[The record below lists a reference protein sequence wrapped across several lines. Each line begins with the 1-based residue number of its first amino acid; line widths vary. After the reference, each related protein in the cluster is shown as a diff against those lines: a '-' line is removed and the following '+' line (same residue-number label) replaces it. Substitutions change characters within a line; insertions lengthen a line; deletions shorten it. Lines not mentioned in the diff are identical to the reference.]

1 MSKKSTFRGRH
12 GRMRLSRRRIA
23 DATVHH
29 RTGTANVVRALLRK
43 ELLVE
48 LRTLESIPGMS
59 LFAVTTFVVF
69 HFALNQNTVSG
80 QEAAGILWV
89 TLLFAAMLGV
99 NRLFVADADQGG
111 FDGFLLAPVDRSA
124 LLIAKAIALLAYLL
138 VLELVAVP
146 AFGLLLL
153 GPPLG
158 QALPGL
164 LAPLALGDL
173 GVAAIGTLVAA
184 MAVRT
189 RARDLLGPLLALPL
203 LVPVVIGVRPRHRA
217 AVGAQHPA
225 ARRCA
230 GLGRSRSMIL
240 FSASSPTPCST
251 SSWRT
256 RRTACT
262 SPRTS
267 RPLASPPSS
276 AFCVSLSL
284 VFFYAPIEAEEGFLQ
299 KIFYLH
305 VPLAIVTPVRVRDR
319 RPDGDRPSAH
329 ARPALGPALLCDDPH
344 EPDLR
349 RGGADHRLDLGAR
362 ARGDTGGCGTSP
374 RSCRS

>member
-1 MSKKSTFRGRH
+1 VI
-12 GRMRLSRRRIA
+12 L
-23 DATVHH
+23 
-29 RTGTANVVRALLRK
+29 ALLRK

-69 HFALNQNTVSG
+69 HFALNQDTVSG

-89 TLLFAAMLGV
+89 SLLFAAMLGI

-124 LLIAKAIALLAYLL
+124 LLLAKAIALLSYLL

-153 GPPLG
+153 GPSLG

-184 MAVRT
+184 LAVRT

-203 LVPVVIGVRPRHRA
+203 LVPVVIG
-217 AVGAQHPA
+217 A
-225 ARRCA
+225 ARASAPLLALSHPSGPPLRW
-230 GLGRSRSMIL
+230 LG
-240 FSASSPTPCST
+240 T
-251 SSWRT
+251 
-256 RRTACT
+256 
-262 SPRTS
+262 
-267 RPLASPPSS
+267 LA
-276 AFCVSLSL
+276 LYDL
-284 VFFYAPIEAEEGFLQ
+284 VFGLIAYAVFDFL
-299 KIFYLH
+299 LE
-305 VPLAIVTPVRVRDR
+305 D
-319 RPDGDRPSAH
+319 
-329 ARPALGPALLCDDPH
+329 
-344 EPDLR
+344 
-349 RGGADHRLDLGAR
+349 
-362 ARGDTGGCGTSP
+362 
-374 RSCRS
+374 